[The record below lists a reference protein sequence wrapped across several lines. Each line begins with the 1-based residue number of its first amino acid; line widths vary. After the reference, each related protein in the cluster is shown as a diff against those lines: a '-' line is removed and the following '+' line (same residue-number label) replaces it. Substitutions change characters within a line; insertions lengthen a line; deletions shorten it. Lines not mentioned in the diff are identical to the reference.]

1 MNTNDD
7 DVKLIS
13 VQAKAPGKVII
24 SGEHAVVY
32 GKPALCFSIDKY
44 TTCIGVLSALVSYA
58 LASNGNDVRCGIDLG
73 AGFGYVAVYRY
84 VTVFDFFLRGAS

>member
-44 TTCIGVLSALVSYA
+44 TTCIIRLVKCN
-58 LASNGNDVRCGIDLG
+58 SNAN
-73 AGFGYVAVYRY
+73 
-84 VTVFDFFLRGAS
+84 FF